1 MEECPFQELGLNPFR
16 AAPLALASSG
26 FVSGSF
32 LQLDLSESDFWQ
44 SLLFT
49 PKRQGPSESSPFQE
63 LSKTILTYL
72 LSNLR
77 SSPGG

>member
-1 MEECPFQELGLNPFR
+1 MPFSGTRSKPLPGSSTSLGFFR
-16 AAPLALASSG
+16 VCLWV
-26 FVSGSF
+26 FF

-63 LSKTILTYL
+63 LSKAILTYL
-72 LSNLR
+72 LSNLK
-77 SSPGG
+77 SSPVE